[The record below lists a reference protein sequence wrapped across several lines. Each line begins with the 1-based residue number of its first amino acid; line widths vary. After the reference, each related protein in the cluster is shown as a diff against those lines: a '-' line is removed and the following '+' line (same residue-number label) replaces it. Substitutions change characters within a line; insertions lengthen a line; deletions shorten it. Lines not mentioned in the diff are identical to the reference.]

1 MKEINNLTNE
11 KILKNLNLFNND
23 RKALERFASFDYCF
37 NYFQEKY
44 KNGEKEKI
52 ADSKNVQLSC
62 LQLGFYLASWGMY
75 RGSTFLLQKSVKIF
89 EPLIQ
94 YVASDECDVWS
105 IDVNEYTD
113 DNIEK
118 LIKCGKRIEKELGMH
133 KTKKAGVDKI
143 KKATDTLIT

>member
-1 MKEINNLTNE
+1 MKEINHKLDE
-11 KILKNLNLFNND
+11 KQILKNLESFNND
-23 RKALERFASFDYCF
+23 REQIERYASFDYCF

-89 EPLIQ
+89 
-94 YVASDECDVWS
+94 
-105 IDVNEYTD
+105 
-113 DNIEK
+113 
-118 LIKCGKRIEKELGMH
+118 
-133 KTKKAGVDKI
+133 
-143 KKATDTLIT
+143 